1 MYTYVARQ
9 PILDLA
15 KKTIG
20 YELLFRDGPKNTFPL
35 VEPEEA
41 TSRLLSDHFLNFYC
55 NATNDKLGFVNFP
68 QQSLL
73 NLVPTLFNPD
83 NLVVEIL
90 EDCLPTPELLVA
102 IKRLSKLGYK
112 LALDDFEPNQEWT
125 PFLPYIDI
133 IKLDIRTTPI
143 LKAKLFIRH
152 CGKYNIQ
159 FLAEKVETYEEFEQ
173 AKDAGFMYFQGYFFS
188 KPEMLQQRTI
198 QPNRLSIMKLYKDI
212 SAPTVDFDA
221 VEKHITRDVSLSYK
235 LLRFV
240 NACSII
246 DKPITSF
253 KQALVYLGET
263 KLRQFIS
270 LVALAHAT
278 QQKPQSLYTLSIHR
292 AKLCELIV
300 TKTEINLEPSQA
312 FLVGL
317 FSLLEPLLDQPLN
330 VLLQHLPISMEI
342 KDALTQRKGLLG
354 QLILA
359 IESYEKANWDAVAE
373 CCHTLHITENEFTDC
388 YKESTKWVD
397 NIAT

>member
-9 PILDLA
+9 PILDLS
-15 KKTIG
+15 KNTIG

-35 VEPEEA
+35 VEAEEA
-41 TSRLLSDHFLNFYC
+41 TSRLLSDHFLSSYC

-90 EDCLPTPELLVA
+90 EDCIPSPELLVA
-102 IKRLSKLGYK
+102 IKRLAKLGYK
-112 LALDDFEPNQEWT
+112 LALDDFEPNPDWT

-133 IKLDIRTTPI
+133 IKFDMRTMPI

-152 CGKYNIQ
+152 CEKYSIK

-173 AKDAGFMYFQGYFFS
+173 AKEAGFTYFQGYFFS
-188 KPEMLQQRTI
+188 KPEMLQQRAI
-198 QPNRLSIMKLYKDI
+198 QPNQLAIIQLYQEI
-212 SAPTVDFDA
+212 SAPSVDFNT
-221 VEKHITRDVSLSYK
+221 VEKYITQDVSLSYK

-240 NACSII
+240 NSSSII

-263 KLRQFIS
+263 KLRQFVS
-270 LVALAHAT
+270 LVAVAHAT
-278 QQKPQSLYTLSIHR
+278 QHKPQSLYTLSIHR
-292 AKLCELIV
+292 ARLCELIV
-300 TKTEINLEPSQA
+300 TKTDIELEPSQA

-317 FSLLEPLLDQPLN
+317 FSLLEPLLDQPLET
-330 VLLQHLPISMEI
+330 LIQHLPISIEI
-342 KDALTQRKGLLG
+342 KQALTERKGLLG
-354 QLILA
+354 KLILA
-359 IESYEKANWDAVAE
+359 IESYEKADWNIVSE
-373 CCHTLHITENEFTDC
+373 CCHALKITEKEFTAC
-388 YKESTKWVD
+388 YQESAKWVD
-397 NIAT
+397 DIAK